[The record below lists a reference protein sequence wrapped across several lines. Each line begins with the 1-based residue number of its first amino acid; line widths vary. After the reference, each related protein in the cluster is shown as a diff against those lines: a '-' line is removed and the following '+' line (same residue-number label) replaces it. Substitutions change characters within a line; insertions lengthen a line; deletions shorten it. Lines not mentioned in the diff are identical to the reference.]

1 MIFKWGSYSHE
12 QAENAVKTEHHAVLD
27 NFGRRIGEKIRY
39 TVLGVKRAT
48 TQAGL
53 TTALNTLI
61 SEYQNDYRD
70 FGLYLDDGTTPTS
83 MVVSNAAT
91 FGGTRVVVPPS
102 MINGPWSGRPE
113 YAQQKT
119 YFLVIECELR
129 SAPDAYYA
137 WRQRLTVKGTGA
149 AKWVYSPQILGSPQ
163 YQQLQSAT
171 SYWYIQQG
179 MSIGNTGYT
188 AAEAPLYPG
197 IEHGDMREMSYD
209 SAQQI
214 RYPGVGRL
222 FRRDWKYFMEAVTPE
237 TFTSFVLPS
246 LS

>member
-39 TVLGVKRAT
+39 TVLGVKRAA

-119 YFLVIECELR
+119 YFLSLNVSCGLPRMGTMHGGRDSLSRGRVRQSGSTLPRSSVARNTSNCSRQPRTGTFSRACR
-129 SAPDAYYA
+129 SATQTTQP
-137 WRQRLTVKGTGA
+137 RRLRFT
-149 AKWVYSPQILGSPQ
+149 PQS
-163 YQQLQSAT
+163 
-171 SYWYIQQG
+171 
-179 MSIGNTGYT
+179 NTG
-188 AAEAPLYPG
+188 
-197 IEHGDMREMSYD
+197 IC
-209 SAQQI
+209 
-214 RYPGVGRL
+214 GR
-222 FRRDWKYFMEAVTPE
+222 
-237 TFTSFVLPS
+237 
-246 LS
+246 